1 MGYFQSSYFQSSFAT
16 VRHNFGSTGEYH
28 NLGQAAGSHNS
39 VLETNKHYVQL
50 GHNFSFLAMYY
61 AAPPAQS
68 MSEALLRSLE
78 LEKMCDLQQ
87 RGHRWRRERHLYA
100 GILSQG
106 KQKDQN

>member
-1 MGYFQSSYFQSSFAT
+1 MGHFESSFAT
-16 VRHNFGSTGEYH
+16 VRHDFGSTGECH
-28 NLGQAAGSHNS
+28 NLGQTAGSHNS

-50 GHNFSFLAMYY
+50 VHNCSFPAMYY

-68 MSEALLRSLE
+68 RSEALLGSLE
-78 LEKMCDLQQ
+78 LEKRCDLQQ